1 MMQNLDPAQ
10 ADDGRN
16 LPRGVRA
23 AKRAD
28 ELARRLGELQDG
40 KPLTPNDVALARER
54 EAHGRARRAHL
65 ADAKRHEQAALIHE
79 ETATVHEQA
88 IADHIGDAETHR
100 DSAAAHRAECEKH
113 QRAAAQARA
122 DADLELSRLQAC
134 RDS

>member
-10 ADDGRN
+10 ADDGCN

-54 EAHGRARRAHL
+54 EKLTVARGVPIWQTL
-65 ADAKRHEQAALIHE
+65 N
-79 ETATVHEQA
+79 AT
-88 IADHIGDAETHR
+88 
-100 DSAAAHRAECEKH
+100 SKP
-113 QRAAAQARA
+113 
-122 DADLELSRLQAC
+122 L
-134 RDS
+134 